1 MPSLDRSALRLV
13 ASAMVKIGAKR
24 SGAHPRT
31 MPEESSLEPS
41 RLLTLEEKAAY
52 QERTIADLSDMIIE
66 LRRDLMK
73 LESRIKAVEGVVR
86 APLDAPD
93 AADEKPPHY

>member
-1 MPSLDRSALRLV
+1 
-13 ASAMVKIGAKR
+13 MVKIGSKR
-24 SGAHPRT
+24 SAART
-31 MPEESSLEPS
+31 SPDESALEPS
-41 RLLTLEEKAAY
+41 RLLALEEKAAY

-66 LRRDLMK
+66 LRRQVTK
-73 LESRIKAVEGVVR
+73 LETRVKAVEGVVR

>member
-1 MPSLDRSALRLV
+1 
-13 ASAMVKIGAKR
+13 MVKIGSKR
-24 SGAHPRT
+24 SAARSRT
-31 MPEESSLEPS
+31 MPDQSSLEPP
-41 RLLTLEEKAAY
+41 RLLALEEKAAY

-66 LRRDLMK
+66 LRRELTK